1 MLVDFISANS
11 KLYWLDF
18 YINLHEF
25 KSDVDKLKYIFHPRE
40 GNRRW
45 FASIPLSPSPS
56 FRPLTQSKWAF
67 MSGGYESFPRHG
79 NHQRGGGGVR
89 FQFGSL

>member
-1 MLVDFISANS
+1 MVI
-11 KLYWLDF
+11 F
-18 YINLHEF
+18 YNDLLEF

-56 FRPLTQSKWAF
+56 FRSLRA
-67 MSGGYESFPRHG
+67 SGHSCPGAMNHFPATAVGFVSSSERS
-79 NHQRGGGGVR
+79 NVR
-89 FQFGSL
+89 

>member
-1 MLVDFISANS
+1 MLAHTRNTELELGQFYYDEDQFYSAMLVDFISANS

-45 FASIPLSPSPS
+45 FASIPLS
-56 FRPLTQSKWAF
+56 FLPLAHSEQV
-67 MSGGYESFPRHG
+67 GIHV
-79 NHQRGGGGVR
+79 RG
-89 FQFGSL
+89 L